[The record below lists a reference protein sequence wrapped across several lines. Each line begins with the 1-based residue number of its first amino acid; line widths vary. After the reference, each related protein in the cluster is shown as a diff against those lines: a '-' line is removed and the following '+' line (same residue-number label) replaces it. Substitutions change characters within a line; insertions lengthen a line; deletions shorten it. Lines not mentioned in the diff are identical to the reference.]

1 MNNEDLLFTNT
12 FVDIPDSQVPLE
24 GSSNNFR
31 KYYESSIKSRKSVE
45 LNPAETSIAL
55 EDISRKIEKKTIITI
70 DTKDRDTNQ
79 YPLQNDFAIFLGK
92 TFFNVKS
99 IALVSTE
106 IPNTDTVIK
115 ELPSQLKNNSIIW
128 INEEDKDLGI
138 IPGCTIN
145 TSIEDVLNVETS
157 SPHGIPENTTRNVLF
172 FNGKKDSEAS
182 ISGFLDGEK
191 EVLATGITTL
201 QIKLNG
207 GNPFQGTTSLD
218 VGQPVYSVDIKP
230 GNYTASTL
238 VDQISSTLN
247 KVRRLN
253 GAGQFHY
260 FEVTVNLDT
269 DVILFDSVKL
279 TQLPNNSISTTAAS
293 TVITVSSAGHGF
305 KTGDRVKMLG
315 VKNLAGIPGS
325 VLRGDFIVSVVDFNT
340 FTYEIT
346 ERAIETASGGGNVV
360 KTGKNAPFRLLFNSE
375 DTRIQFN
382 TGFPDEDS
390 SVSINSNNPILT
402 KSLSITNA
410 VLLPN
415 EIIRITTSIAHSL
428 EAANSGIISSI
439 TSDLQGGANITT
451 SVPHNID
458 IPQII
463 FIRDTN
469 SQPSIDGDYL
479 VIPTGPTSF
488 SIKGRFIVSSGNY
501 GEFLFGGDT
510 VQISSLKT
518 SPPITASNYFH
529 IENVPANNV
538 LDIKFPASLI
548 ETNSVSKASVNTEQ
562 ITVTHPNHGFN
573 KLVLVDPFDSELVVC
588 KTLLPNNLVGSI
600 RNNLAVVSGPV
611 ATNTIDITIP
621 GHGLETSDSITIRN
635 STCTPTIDG
644 IYIIQVL
651 GLDTVRINFVFATLV
666 PGTCSVISGDKIS
679 ISKSNSIPRI
689 NGNFS
694 ISNKEVITSISTG
707 SISVSLTLSSPRTE
721 WRVGDLITL
730 SNTNCV
736 PNIDGEHYI
745 LSGSGSTFTV
755 NIDEVVVTPGTRGD
769 AVNKSRFLALTQF
782 PIIVPGNTGIFGRD
796 QEISF
801 YRVAPEVKIIDNI
814 GGILINSLNARPREI
829 LRIIDPNTY
838 VIRVKGSYANKTV
851 SSGGNGI
858 TVSSK
863 LHGNRSIQANTRSGD
878 QETALF
884 RSVSLQ
890 GEDYLFLSSQGLDTV
905 VNSSAIPDVFAKIL
919 LNDSPGNMVYN
930 SFITA
935 PKIFQSPLSKIDTLR
950 FKMLTSK
957 GYPFN
962 FNDINWSFSL
972 EVIELVDSLIN
983 SEFSSRS
990 NNTEYD
996 GAAQG
1001 TADTSTKRRSLT
1013 RSGKSG
1019 SLDTASTQFGVLRAA
1034 GGRGGAA
1041 TVIK

>member
-12 FVDIPDSQVPLE
+12 FVTIPDSQLPLE
-24 GSSNNFR
+24 GSGANFR
-31 KYYESSIKSRKSVE
+31 KYYESSVKSRKSVE
-45 LNPAETSIAL
+45 LHPEEESSV
-55 EDISRKIEKKTIITI
+55 SRKIEKKTVVTI
-70 DTKDRDTNQ
+70 DTKDRNTNQ

-106 IPNTDTVIK
+106 IPNTDTAIK
-115 ELPSQLKNNSIIW
+115 ELPVQLKNNSIIW
-128 INEEDKDLGI
+128 INEEDADLGI

-145 TSIEDVLNVETS
+145 TSTSNTLNVETPT
-157 SPHGIPENTTRNVLF
+157 PHGIPVNTTRNVLF
-172 FNGKKDSEAS
+172 FNGKKDAEAN

-191 EVLATGITTL
+191 EVLSISTTTL
-201 QIKLNG
+201 QINLKG

-218 VGQPVYSVDIKP
+218 VGQPIYKVDIKP

-238 VDQISSTLN
+238 VDQIASTLN

-305 KTGDRVKMLG
+305 KTGERVKMLG

-325 VLRGDFIVSVVDFNT
+325 VLRGDFIVTVVDFNT

-375 DTRIQFN
+375 ETRIQFN

-390 SVSINSNNPILT
+390 SIAINSDNPILT
-402 KSLSITNA
+402 KSLTITNA
-410 VLLPN
+410 VILPN
-415 EIIRITTSIAHSL
+415 EIVRITTSIAHSL

-439 TSDLQGGANITT
+439 TSDPDGGVAVTT
-451 SVPHNID
+451 TAPHGID

-463 FIRDTN
+463 FVRDTN

-479 VIPTGPTSF
+479 AIPTGPTSF
-488 SIKGRFIVSSGNY
+488 IVKSRFIISSGNY

-538 LDIKFPASLI
+538 IDIKFPVSLI
-548 ETNSVSKASVNTEQ
+548 DASSISRASVNTEQ
-562 ITVTHPNHGFN
+562 ITVTHPAHGFN
-573 KLVLVDPFDSELVVC
+573 KIILIDPFNSQLAVC
-588 KTLLPNNLVGSI
+588 KTLLNTDLVGSI
-600 RNNLAVVSGPV
+600 RENLGVVSGPV
-611 ATNTIDITIP
+611 GTNTIDITIP
-621 GHGLETSDSITIRN
+621 GHGLETSDSITIRDSN
-635 STCTPTIDG
+635 CTPTVDG
-644 IYIIQVL
+644 SYVIQVL
-651 GLDTVRINFVFATLV
+651 DLDTIRINFVFATLV
-666 PGTCSVISGDKIS
+666 PGTCTVISGDKVS
-679 ISKSNSIPRI
+679 ISKCNSIPRI

-694 ISNKEVITSISTG
+694 ISNKELITNISTG
-707 SISVSLTLSSPRTE
+707 SISVTLTLNSPRAE

-736 PNIDGEHYI
+736 PSIDGEHYI
-745 LSGSGSTFTV
+745 LGGSGSSFT
-755 NIDEVVVTPGTRGD
+755 IDINEVVVTTGTSGA
-769 AVNKSRFLALTQF
+769 AVNKSRFLVFTQF
-782 PIIVPGNTGIFGRD
+782 PINTPGNTGIFGRD

-801 YRVAPEVKIIDNI
+801 YRVAPEVKSVDNI

-829 LRIIDPNTY
+829 LRIIDPDKY
-838 VIRVKGSYANKTV
+838 VIRVKGSYADKTV
-851 SSGGNGI
+851 SSGGNEI

-863 LHGNRSIQANTRSGD
+863 LHGNRSIQANTKSGD

-905 VNSSAIPDVFAKIL
+905 VNSSGIPDVFAKIL

-930 SFITA
+930 SFISA
-935 PKIFQSPLSKIDTLR
+935 PKIFQSPLSKIDTLH

-996 GAAQG
+996 GAQG
-1001 TADTSTKRRSLT
+1001 QSDAVVKRRSLT

-1019 SLDTASTQFGVLRAA
+1019 TLDTANTQFGIVRAA

-1041 TVIK
+1041 IVK

>member
-12 FVDIPDSQVPLE
+12 FINVPDSELPLE
-24 GSSNNFR
+24 GSGNNFR
-31 KYYESSIKSRKSVE
+31 KYYESSVKSRKSIELQVE
-45 LNPAETSIAL
+45 DEGELSV
-55 EDISRKIEKKTIITI
+55 SRKIEKKTIITI
-70 DTKDRDTNQ
+70 DTKDRDTNK

-115 ELPSQLKNNSIIW
+115 ELPFQLKNNSIIW
-128 INEEDKDLGI
+128 QNEEDSDLGI
-138 IPGCTIN
+138 ITGCTIN
-145 TSIEDVLNVETS
+145 TSTSDVITIETPSL
-157 SPHGIPENTTRNVLF
+157 HGIPVNTTRNVLF
-172 FNGKKDSEAS
+172 FNGKKDSEGT
-182 ISGFLDGEK
+182 ITGFLDGRR
-191 EVLATGITTL
+191 EVLSTGETSL
-201 QIKLNG
+201 QIKFSG
-207 GNPFQGTTSLD
+207 GNPFQGTTSID
-218 VGQPVYSVDIKP
+218 IGQNIYKVDIKP

-238 VDQISSTLN
+238 VDQIASTLN

-269 DVILFDSVKL
+269 DVILFDSVIL

-293 TVITVSSAGHGF
+293 TIITVSSAGHGF

-315 VKNLAGIPGS
+315 VKNLAGIAGS
-325 VLRGDFIVSVVDFNT
+325 VLRGDFIVTVVDFNT

-390 SVSINSNNPILT
+390 SVAISANNPILT

-410 VLLPN
+410 VLLPG

-428 EAANSGIISSI
+428 QAANSGIITSI
-439 TSDLQGGANITT
+439 TSNLQGGADIITAT
-451 SVPHNID
+451 PHGID

-463 FIRDTN
+463 YVRDTN
-469 SQPSIDGDYL
+469 SQPSIDGDY
-479 VIPTGPTSF
+479 IATPTGTNTF
-488 SIKGRFIVSSGNY
+488 SVSSRFVTSSGNY
-501 GEFLFGGDT
+501 GEFFFGGDT

-529 IENVPANNV
+529 IENVPTNNTF
-538 LDIKFPASLI
+538 DIKFPASLI
-548 ETNSVSKASVNTEQ
+548 DTSSIPKASVNTEQ

-573 KLVLVDPFDSELVVC
+573 KLVLIDPYNSTSVVC
-588 KTLLPNNLVGSI
+588 KTLLPNYFTGSI
-600 RNNLAVVSGPV
+600 RSNLSVVSGPV
-611 ATNTIDITIP
+611 ATNSIDITIP
-621 GHGLETSDSITIRN
+621 GHGLETSDQISVRD
-635 STCTPTIDG
+635 STCTPPIDG
-644 IYIIQVL
+644 TYIIQVL
-651 GLDTVRINFVFATLV
+651 DVDTVRINFVFATLV
-666 PGTCSVISGDKIS
+666 PGTCTVVSGDKIT
-679 ISKSNSIPRI
+679 ISNSNSIPRI
-689 NGNFS
+689 NGNFP
-694 ISNKEVITSISTG
+694 ISNKELIIGISTG
-707 SISVSLTLSSPRTE
+707 SISVTLTLSSPRPE
-721 WRVGDLITL
+721 WRVGDLVLL
-730 SNTNCV
+730 SGTNCV
-736 PNIDGEHYI
+736 PTIDGEHYI
-745 LSGSGSTFTV
+745 LSGSNDTFTV
-755 NIDEVVVTPGTRGD
+755 DISEVVVTIGTSG
-769 AVNKSRFLALTQF
+769 AVVNKSRFLLFTQF
-782 PIIVPGNTGIFGRD
+782 PLLSSGDTGTIGRD

-801 YRVAPEVKIIDNI
+801 YRVEPEEKSVDNI

-829 LRIIDPNTY
+829 LRIINSDAY

-851 SSGGNGI
+851 SSGGTEI

-863 LHGNRSIQANTRSGD
+863 FHGNRSIQANTRSGD

-905 VNSSAIPDVFAKIL
+905 VNSSGIPDVFAKIL

-935 PKIFQSPLSKIDTLR
+935 PKIFQSPLSKIDTLH

-972 EVIELVDSLIN
+972 EVVELVDSLIN

-996 GAAQG
+996 GAS
-1001 TADTSTKRRSLT
+1001 TATDTQNKRKSLT
-1013 RSGKSG
+1013 RSNKTGK
-1019 SLDTASTQFGVLRAA
+1019 LDTANTQFGLLRAS
-1034 GGRGGAA
+1034 GGRGTGAI
-1041 TVIK
+1041 VRQ